1 LSLEDI
7 EELDGPKDVHE
18 DLTLMAYFQIGDM
31 PIGVTIDE
39 KDWILQKT
47 KSFKWKSHHL
57 LIVWEDAQ
65 GMIILH
71 PIQCVGIMGHAHKEL
86 GHFGV

>member
-1 LSLEDI
+1 MKTFLGILSLEDI

-39 KDWILQKT
+39 KDWILQKA
-47 KSFKWKSHHL
+47 KSFKWKGHHL
-57 LIVWEDAQ
+57 LIVWKDAQ
-65 GMIILH
+65 GMIVLYPTH
-71 PIQCVGIMGHAHKEL
+71 V
-86 GHFGV
+86 